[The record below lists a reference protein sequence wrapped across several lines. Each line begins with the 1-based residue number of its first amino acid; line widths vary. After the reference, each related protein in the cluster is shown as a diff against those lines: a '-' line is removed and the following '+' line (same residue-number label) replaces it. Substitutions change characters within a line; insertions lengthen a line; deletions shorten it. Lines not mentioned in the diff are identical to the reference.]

1 MERVLHPLT
10 VRGDRDSAVMGLA
23 YSADQ
28 PRAGALAATES
39 SAEAAATA
47 GVVDPRQRGATEV
60 SPAAAGR
67 LAAQRLAPEQPAAAA
82 TGKKRLL

>member
-1 MERVLHPLT
+1 
-10 VRGDRDSAVMGLA
+10 MGLA

-60 SPAAAGR
+60 SPAAGR
-67 LAAQRLAPEQPAAAA
+67 LAAQRLAPAEQPAAVA
-82 TGKKRLL
+82 TGKERFP